1 VVARSAGHLIDRIP
15 LRGEIVR
22 PWLVR
27 RPRLGPLEPWQ
38 RDQYVVVTTVALA
51 QVAFDLTQPFIPLYI
66 RDLGV
71 TDLAEAAFWSGLVAG
86 IAPLCAAV
94 MGPFWGSMAD
104 RYGRKPMV
112 LRALVL
118 IAVMQ
123 FACAFVPNVYWLMVV
138 RVIMGLFAGFTS
150 MSMALAISVSPR
162 EKMAQAIGLVQAAQL
177 APTAIGPT
185 IGGLISD
192 VFGLRANFIL
202 TGVIL
207 IVPAS
212 LLFFLV
218 HESGYG
224 GDGERPAT
232 PAASSTP
239 RGSRFGM
246 FALPGFAAA
255 LGILFVARFADRALP
270 PVLPLFLVQLE
281 TPEAQLATITGF
293 VVSAGAVAAACS
305 SMLYG
310 RRAGSGGTRRL
321 LIIALA
327 GGGVFSVLLA
337 LSRGWPEVVVVRIV
351 LGLLAGGAMSLA
363 YTMGARMAPPERSG
377 LTLSVLASC
386 AMLGGAIS
394 PMLAG
399 LIGQLSLRFVFLA
412 NAGAYLIALGL
423 ALLPSTGRAPA
434 PEPDPAVA
442 PEA

>member
-1 VVARSAGHLIDRIP
+1 MRS
-15 LRGEIVR
+15 
-22 PWLVR
+22 WLVR
-27 RPRLGPLEPWQ
+27 RPRFRPLEPWQ
-38 RDQYVVVTTVALA
+38 RDQYVVVMTVALA

-86 IAPLCAAV
+86 IAPLCSAV

-104 RYGRKPMV
+104 RFGRKPMV

-118 IAVMQ
+118 ISVMQ
-123 FACAFVPNVYWLMVV
+123 FASAFVPDVYWLMVV
-138 RVIMGLFAGFTS
+138 RVVMGLFAGFTS

-192 VFGLRANFIL
+192 AFGLRANFIL

-218 HESGYG
+218 KESGFG
-224 GDGERPAT
+224 GDAKQPAAAAA
-232 PAASSTP
+232 PAASN
-239 RGSRFGM
+239 GSRFGM
-246 FALPGFAAA
+246 FVVPGFAAA

-281 TPEAQLATITGF
+281 TPDAQLATITGF
-293 VVSAGAVAAACS
+293 VVSAGAVAAAAS

-310 RRAGSGGTRRL
+310 RRSRSDNTRRL
-321 LIIALA
+321 LIVALA
-327 GGGVFSVLLA
+327 GGMLFSVLLA
-337 LSRGWPEVVVVRIV
+337 LSRGWPEVIVVRII

-386 AMLGGAIS
+386 AMLGGAVS

-399 LIGQLSLRFVFLA
+399 VIGQLSLRYVFLA
-412 NAGAYLIALGL
+412 NGAAYLAALGL
-423 ALLPSTGRAPA
+423 ALLPSTGHAPA
-434 PEPDPAVA
+434 PEPEVA
-442 PEA
+442 AATET